1 MNNSRRALAAVAAA
15 VLMTLAIASPAAFAQ
30 SSQDAYIQEGPSVV
44 DRTDANDDSGSG
56 SGNGND
62 SASSGSLP
70 FTGVDL
76 GLMGVAGGSLLLIGL
91 GMRRLTRSAPP
102 A

>member
-56 SGNGND
+56 NGND

>member
-1 MNNSRRALAAVAAA
+1 MKNSRETFAALAAA
-15 VLMTLAIASPAAFAQ
+15 VMMTLAIASPAAFAQ

-44 DRTDANDDSGSG
+44 DRTDANDGNG
-56 SGNGND
+56 SGNDNG